1 MTRTGLEPAP
11 DADAFLST
19 RPTVPV
25 VATDWL
31 LEVRITSRG
40 HGATAA
46 RLTPDQKVGSSNL
59 SALIAHHLL
68 VDRHRRRFI
77 EVSAA
82 ASFFLSDIN
91 INWPCGLMDKALV
104 FGTKDCRFES
114 CQGQVLLAG
123 SATTA

>member
-59 SALIAHHLL
+59 SALIAHHL
-68 VDRHRRRFI
+68 RRKGEGRGRGKERSSIARIVGQSQAHFWAFSTPRFRPI
-77 EVSAA
+77 CNQRSGAVVS
-82 ASFFLSDIN
+82 
-91 INWPCGLMDKALV
+91 
-104 FGTKDCRFES
+104 
-114 CQGQVLLAG
+114 VLG
-123 SATTA
+123 S